1 MDSNELRRHAV
12 LCERLA
18 QGAIPFSVSE
28 ELMRLADEF
37 ETEALARM
45 FNESLGRR
53 FAARQSGH

>member
-37 ETEALARM
+37 ESEALARM
-45 FNESLGRR
+45 FNESLARR
-53 FAARQSGH
+53 LAARRSGH